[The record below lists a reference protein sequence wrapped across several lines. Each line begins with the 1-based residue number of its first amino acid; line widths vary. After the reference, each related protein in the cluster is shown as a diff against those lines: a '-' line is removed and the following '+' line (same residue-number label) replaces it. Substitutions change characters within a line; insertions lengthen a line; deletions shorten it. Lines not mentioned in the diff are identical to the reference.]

1 MKSVVEGMADRGIN
15 IVRVP
20 ISTELLLEWKA
31 GEKIKVNINTNCNPE
46 LKNADGSDMDSRQV
60 LGTNSFVDP
69 VERLSL
75 VVTIQNRPPFTR
87 SVLTYG
93 LRNPLYAALD

>member
-1 MKSVVEGMADRGIN
+1 MN
-15 IVRVP
+15 
-20 ISTELLLEWKA
+20 
-31 GEKIKVNINTNCNPE
+31 EKIQAFLRECGFAPTREDRVGVMRVFGREADAAIAGAPSSNPCNPGTFGW
-46 LKNADGSDMDSRQV
+46 DGA

-75 VVTIQNRPPFTR
+75 VVMIQNEPPFTTR
-87 SVLTYG
+87 NLTWG